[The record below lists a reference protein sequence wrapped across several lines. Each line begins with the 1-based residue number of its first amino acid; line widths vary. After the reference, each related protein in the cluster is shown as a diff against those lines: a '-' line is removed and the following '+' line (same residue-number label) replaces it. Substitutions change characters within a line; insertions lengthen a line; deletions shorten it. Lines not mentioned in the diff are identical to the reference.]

1 MGLLPP
7 LANTQWMCV
16 SELWTQTFVSEAI
29 SSVAVNLCTSSCALS
44 SSSFTSL
51 SCWRKFITSRC
62 NSFRSLECS
71 SCIVF
76 NRSFRKAT
84 RQRRRGIEQLKE
96 GQERKRIINLSSTH
110 AGPNS
115 HDSLLSIPV
124 FCGFKSF
131 SVCRRKMFI
140 FKDWMRLS
148 RWHIRLTRNSQFFHK
163 TSVLPEQSTSFWI
176 GLTMFWFTD
185 ASKHS
190 GVSSWPLDK
199 DPNITILC
207 NPNHWVNVTFLLR
220 IKIRFLSQQACVS
233 PSNVTIEST
242 IRLRGWDQCGM
253 GKDYWHFNDCLFSFI
268 YLFVFKAS
276 LHGCVS

>member
-51 SCWRKFITSRC
+51 SCWRKFVTSRC

-96 GQERKRIINLSSTH
+96 GQERKRIINSSSTH

-148 RWHIRLTRNSQFFHK
+148 RWHIRFTRNSQFFHK
-163 TSVLPEQSTSFWI
+163 ISVLPEQSTSFWI

-199 DPNITILC
+199 DRSMWANLKNTHI
-207 NPNHWVNVTFLLR
+207 
-220 IKIRFLSQQACVS
+220 SS
-233 PSNVTIEST
+233 
-242 IRLRGWDQCGM
+242 
-253 GKDYWHFNDCLFSFI
+253 FSFCHPI
-268 YLFVFKAS
+268 KTKRVL
-276 LHGCVS
+276 